1 MNTIST
7 ITKYLVDTNVLI
19 GFSLWK
25 PISLNFNSIFWSKFS
40 DALKNGEWVLLDVV
54 ANEVQYDTDLVKWCK
69 EQKKNGLVTKIED
82 ENRSRAVE
90 INDQYKMIDGATG
103 KSEVDTYLI
112 AYAEANNIGIFSRES
127 FRKNAGELYKIPDV
141 CQLLNIKRTNKP
153 KTFLRAIGFN

>member
-1 MNTIST
+1 M
-7 ITKYLVDTNVLI
+7 
-19 GFSLWK
+19 
-25 PISLNFNSIFWSKFS
+25 
-40 DALKNGEWVLLDVV
+40 LDVV

-82 ENRSRAVE
+82 ENRGRAVE

-127 FRKNAGELYKIPDV
+127 FRKNTSDLYKIPDV